1 LFYKF
6 ISKKIK
12 AAKGLFMDFSLNE
25 SQLSY
30 LDTVRKFV
38 KNEITPRILEMEKE
52 HVFPWDIINKAWKTG
67 LINLC
72 IPESVRGYEID
83 LFTSAL
89 IVQELSYG
97 DTGISTS
104 AMCNDL
110 ANVVIDLHGTEEQ
123 KKLFL
128 GPFAEKPVLA
138 SFCLTEPN
146 AGSDNSMMTTFI
158 SKKDDGNY
166 VLNGS
171 KCFITNASYASQFTV
186 LCKVGK
192 PTGNF
197 MACVI
202 VPVEHVTSAD
212 IPDIGT
218 SIREIKVPAGGKIVI
233 GKPED
238 KLGQRL
244 SNTASVTFE
253 DVMLHPNQ
261 VIGDR
266 RLGFKYAIDV
276 LDYARPMVAAIGL
289 GLAKRAFDLT
299 VEYTRERK
307 QFGNR
312 ICDLP
317 VAREML
323 TTMWKKVELA
333 EMALFKAIFK
343 IQEKA
348 KDAGIY
354 ASLAKNTAAEA
365 AVFCATEGLH
375 LHGGYGFTTEYEI
388 SKLARDAHIIDI
400 YEGVREVQNMIIG
413 REIV

>member
-1 LFYKF
+1 
-6 ISKKIK
+6 
-12 AAKGLFMDFSLNE
+12 MDLSLNE
-25 SQLSY
+25 SQLTY
-30 LDTVRKFV
+30 LDTVQKFV
-38 KNEITPRILEMEKE
+38 KNEITPHILEMEKG

-67 LINLC
+67 LLNLC
-72 IPESVRGYEID
+72 IPESVQGYAID
-83 LFTSAL
+83 AISSAM
-89 IVQELSYG
+89 IIKELSYG

-110 ANVVIDLHGTEEQ
+110 ANIVISLHGTDEQ
-123 KKLFL
+123 KELFL
-128 GPFAEKPVLA
+128 KPFVEKPMLA

-146 AGSDNSMMTTFI
+146 AGSDNSMMTSFI
-158 SKKDDGNY
+158 SKNDDGTY

-171 KCFITNASYASQFTV
+171 KCFITNASYASQYTV

-192 PTGNF
+192 QTGNF

-212 IPDIGT
+212 IPNIGNGT
-218 SIREIKVPAGGKIVI
+218 REINVPAGGKIII

-244 SNTASVTFE
+244 SNTASITFE
-253 DVMLHPNQ
+253 DVIIHPNQ
-261 VIGDR
+261 IIGDR
-266 RLGFKYAIDV
+266 RLGFKYIVDV

-289 GLAKRAFDLT
+289 GLAKRAFAVTL
-299 VEYTRERK
+299 EYTRERK
-307 QFGNR
+307 QFGHR
-312 ICDLP
+312 LCDLP

-333 EMALFKAIFK
+333 ELALLKAVCK

-348 KDAGIY
+348 SDAGIY

-365 AVFCATEGLH
+365 AIFCSTEGLH
-375 LHGGYGFTTEYEI
+375 LHGGYGFTAEYEI
-388 SKLARDAHIIDI
+388 SKLNRDSHIIDI

>member
-1 LFYKF
+1 
-6 ISKKIK
+6 
-12 AAKGLFMDFSLNE
+12 MDLSLNE
-25 SQLSY
+25 NQLSY

-38 KNEITPRILEMEKE
+38 KNEITPHILDLEKG
-52 HVFPWDIINKAWKTG
+52 HVFPWNIINKAWETG
-67 LINLC
+67 ILNLC
-72 IPESVRGYEID
+72 IPESVKGYEID
-83 LFTSAL
+83 AVTSAL
-89 IVQELSYG
+89 IIKELSYG

-110 ANVVIDLHGTEEQ
+110 ANVVISQNGTDEQ
-123 KKLFL
+123 KELFL
-128 GPFAEKPVLA
+128 KPFVEKPILA

-146 AGSDNSMMTTFI
+146 AGSDNSMMTSFI

-171 KCFITNASYASQFTV
+171 KCFITNASYASQYTV
-186 LCKVGK
+186 LCKLGK
-192 PTGNF
+192 QTGNF

-202 VPVEHVTSAD
+202 IPVEQVIAAD
-212 IPDIGT
+212 IPDIGQST
-218 SIREIKVPAGGKIVI
+218 REINVPTGGKIII

-253 DVMLHPNQ
+253 DVIIHPNQ
-261 VIGDR
+261 IIGDR
-266 RLGFKYAIDV
+266 RLGFKYIVDV

-289 GLAKRAFDLT
+289 GLAKRAFT
-299 VEYTRERK
+299 VTLEYTRERK
-307 QFGNR
+307 QFGQR

-323 TTMWKKVELA
+323 TAMWKKVELA
-333 EMALFKAIFK
+333 ELALLKAICK

-348 KDAGIY
+348 SDAGIY

-365 AVFCATEGLH
+365 AVFCSTEGLH
-375 LHGGYGFTTEYEI
+375 LHGGYGFTTDYEI

>member
-1 LFYKF
+1 
-6 ISKKIK
+6 
-12 AAKGLFMDFSLNE
+12 MDFSLNE
-25 SQLSY
+25 NQLMY
-30 LDTVRKFV
+30 LDTVRKLV
-38 KNEITPRILEMEKE
+38 KNGITPHILEMEKA
-52 HVFPWDIINKAWKTG
+52 HKFPWVIINKAWEMG
-67 LINLC
+67 IINLC
-72 IPESVRGYEID
+72 IPEAIKGYEVDVIS
-83 LFTSAL
+83 SAL
-89 IVQELSYG
+89 IIEELSYG

-110 ANVVIDLHGTEEQ
+110 ANVVIGQHGTDEQ
-123 KKLFL
+123 KELFL
-128 GPFAEKPVLA
+128 RPFVEKPLLA

-146 AGSDNSMMTTFI
+146 AGSDNSMMTSFI
-158 SKKDDGNY
+158 VKKDDGSY

-171 KCFITNASYASQFTV
+171 KCFITNASYASQYTV
-186 LCKVGK
+186 ICKVGK
-192 PTGNF
+192 STSNF
-197 MACVI
+197 MACVVI
-202 VPVEHVTSAD
+202 PVEPVTAKE
-212 IPDIGT
+212 IPDIGQAT
-218 SIREIKVPAGGKIVI
+218 REINLPTGGKIII

-244 SNTASVTFE
+244 SNTAGVTFE
-253 DVMLHPNQ
+253 DVIIQPKQ
-261 VIGDR
+261 IIGDR
-266 RLGFKYAIDV
+266 RFGFKYIVDV

-289 GLAKRAFDLT
+289 GLARRALT
-299 VEYTRERK
+299 VTMEYTRERK
-307 QFGNR
+307 QFGQR

-333 EMALFKAIFK
+333 ELALLKAVCK
-343 IQEKA
+343 IKEKA
-348 KDAGIY
+348 NDAGIY

-365 AVFCATEGLH
+365 AIFCSTEGLH

>member
-1 LFYKF
+1 
-6 ISKKIK
+6 
-12 AAKGLFMDFSLNE
+12 MDLSLNE
-25 SQLSY
+25 SQLTY

-38 KNEITPRILEMEKE
+38 KNEITPHILELEKG
-52 HVFPWDIINKAWKTG
+52 HVFPWDIINKAWETG
-67 LINLC
+67 ILNLC
-72 IPESVRGYEID
+72 IPESVQGYEID
-83 LFTSAL
+83 AITSAL
-89 IVQELSYG
+89 IIKELSYG

-110 ANVVIDLHGTEEQ
+110 ANVVISLHGTDEQ
-123 KKLFL
+123 KELFL
-128 GPFAEKPVLA
+128 KPFVKKPVLA

-146 AGSDNSMMTTFI
+146 AGSDNAMMTSFI
-158 SKKDDGNY
+158 SKNDDGNY

-197 MACVI
+197 IACVI
-202 VPVEHVTSAD
+202 VPVEQVTSAD
-212 IPDIGT
+212 IPNIGNAV
-218 SIREIKVPAGGKIVI
+218 REIKVPAGGKIII

-253 DVMLHPNQ
+253 DVIIPPNQ

-266 RLGFKYAIDV
+266 RLGFKYVVDV
-276 LDYARPMVAAIGL
+276 LDFARPMVAAIGL
-289 GLAKRAFDLT
+289 GLAKRAFT
-299 VEYTRERK
+299 VTLEYTRERK
-307 QFGNR
+307 QFGHR
-312 ICDLP
+312 LCDLP

-333 EMALFKAIFK
+333 ELALLKAVCK
-343 IQEKA
+343 IKEKA
-348 KDAGIY
+348 SDAGIY

-365 AVFCATEGLH
+365 AIFCSTEGLH
-375 LHGGYGFTTEYEI
+375 LHGGYGFTADYEI
-388 SKLARDAHIIDI
+388 SKLVRDAHIIDI

>member
-1 LFYKF
+1 M
-6 ISKKIK
+6 
-12 AAKGLFMDFSLNE
+12 GLSLNE
-25 SQLSY
+25 SQLTY
-30 LDTVRKFV
+30 LDTVRRFV
-38 KNEITPRILEMEKE
+38 KNEITPHILELEKG
-52 HVFPWDIINKAWKTG
+52 HVFPWDIINKAWETG
-67 LINLC
+67 ILNLC
-72 IPESVRGYEID
+72 IPESVQGYEID
-83 LFTSAL
+83 AITSAL
-89 IVQELSYG
+89 IIKELSYG

-110 ANVVIDLHGTEEQ
+110 ANVVISLHGTDEQ
-123 KKLFL
+123 KELFL
-128 GPFAEKPVLA
+128 KPFVKKPILA

-146 AGSDNSMMTTFI
+146 AGSDNAMMTSFI
-158 SKKDDGNY
+158 SKNDDGNY

-197 MACVI
+197 IACVI
-202 VPVEHVTSAD
+202 VPVEQVTSAD
-212 IPDIGT
+212 IPNIGNAT
-218 SIREIKVPAGGKIVI
+218 REIKVPAGGKIII

-253 DVMLHPNQ
+253 DVIIPPNQ

-266 RLGFKYAIDV
+266 RLGFKYVVEV
-276 LDYARPMVAAIGL
+276 LDFARPMVAAIGL
-289 GLAKRAFDLT
+289 GLAKRAFT
-299 VEYTRERK
+299 VTLEYTRERK
-307 QFGNR
+307 QFGHR
-312 ICDLP
+312 LCDLP

-333 EMALFKAIFK
+333 ELALLKAVCK
-343 IQEKA
+343 IREKA
-348 KDAGIY
+348 SDAGIY

-365 AVFCATEGLH
+365 AIFCSTEGLH
-375 LHGGYGFTTEYEI
+375 LHGGYGFTADYEI
-388 SKLARDAHIIDI
+388 SKLSRDAHIIDI

>member
-1 LFYKF
+1 
-6 ISKKIK
+6 
-12 AAKGLFMDFSLNE
+12 MDLSLNE
-25 SQLSY
+25 SQLTY

-38 KNEITPRILEMEKE
+38 KNEITPHILELEKG
-52 HVFPWDIINKAWKTG
+52 HVFPWDIINKAWETG
-67 LINLC
+67 ILNLC
-72 IPESVRGYEID
+72 IPESVQGYEID
-83 LFTSAL
+83 AITSAL
-89 IVQELSYG
+89 IIKELSYG

-110 ANVVIDLHGTEEQ
+110 ANVVISLHGTDEQ
-123 KKLFL
+123 KELFL
-128 GPFAEKPVLA
+128 KPFVKKPVLA

-146 AGSDNSMMTTFI
+146 AGSDNAMMTSFI
-158 SKKDDGNY
+158 SKNDDGNY

-197 MACVI
+197 IACVI
-202 VPVEHVTSAD
+202 VPVEPVTSAD
-212 IPDIGT
+212 IPNIGNAT
-218 SIREIKVPAGGKIVI
+218 REIKVPAGGKIII

-253 DVMLHPNQ
+253 DVIIPPNQ

-266 RLGFKYAIDV
+266 RLGFKYVVDV
-276 LDYARPMVAAIGL
+276 LDFARPMVAAIGL
-289 GLAKRAFDLT
+289 GLAKRAFT
-299 VEYTRERK
+299 VTLEYTRERK
-307 QFGNR
+307 QFGHR
-312 ICDLP
+312 LCDLP

-333 EMALFKAIFK
+333 ELALLKAVCK
-343 IQEKA
+343 IREKA
-348 KDAGIY
+348 SDAGIY

-365 AVFCATEGLH
+365 AIFCSTEGLH
-375 LHGGYGFTTEYEI
+375 LHGGYGFTADYEI

>member
-1 LFYKF
+1 
-6 ISKKIK
+6 
-12 AAKGLFMDFSLNE
+12 MDLSLNE
-25 SQLSY
+25 NQLTY

-38 KNEITPRILEMEKE
+38 KNEITPHILELEKG
-52 HVFPWDIINKAWKTG
+52 HVFPWDIINKAWETG
-67 LINLC
+67 ILNLC
-72 IPESVRGYEID
+72 IPESVKGYEID
-83 LFTSAL
+83 AVTSAL
-89 IVQELSYG
+89 IIKELSYG

-110 ANVVIDLHGTEEQ
+110 ANVVISQHGTDEQ

-128 GPFAEKPVLA
+128 KPFVEKPLLA

-146 AGSDNSMMTTFI
+146 AGSDNSMMTSFI

-171 KCFITNASYASQFTV
+171 KCFITNASYASQYTV
-186 LCKVGK
+186 LCKLGK

-202 VPVEHVTSAD
+202 IPVEPVTAAD
-212 IPDIGT
+212 IPDIGQST
-218 SIREIKVPAGGKIVI
+218 REINVPAGGKIII

-253 DVMLHPNQ
+253 DVIIHPNQ
-261 VIGDR
+261 IIGDR
-266 RLGFKYAIDV
+266 RLGFKYIVDV

-289 GLAKRAFDLT
+289 GLAKRAFT
-299 VEYTRERK
+299 ITMEYTRERK
-307 QFGNR
+307 QFGHR

-323 TTMWKKVELA
+323 TAMWKKVELA
-333 EMALFKAIFK
+333 ELALLKAICK

-348 KDAGIY
+348 GDAGIY

-365 AVFCATEGLH
+365 AVFCSTEGLH
-375 LHGGYGFTTEYEI
+375 LHGGYGFTTDYEI

-413 REIV
+413 RELV

>member
-1 LFYKF
+1 
-6 ISKKIK
+6 
-12 AAKGLFMDFSLNE
+12 MDLSLNE
-25 SQLSY
+25 NQLMY

-38 KNEITPRILEMEKE
+38 KNEITPHILELEKS
-52 HVFPWDIINKAWKTG
+52 HVFPWDIINKAWETG
-67 LINLC
+67 ILNLC
-72 IPESVRGYEID
+72 IPESVKDYEID
-83 LFTSAL
+83 AVTSAF
-89 IVQELSYG
+89 IIKELSYG

-110 ANVVIDLHGTEEQ
+110 ANVVISQHGTDEQ

-128 GPFAEKPVLA
+128 HPFVEKPVLA

-146 AGSDNSMMTTFI
+146 AGSDNSMMTSFI

-171 KCFITNASYASQFTV
+171 KCFITNASYASQYTV
-186 LCKVGK
+186 LCKLGK

-202 VPVEHVTSAD
+202 IPVEPVTSAD
-212 IPDIGT
+212 IPDIGNA
-218 SIREIKVPAGGKIVI
+218 IRVINVPTGGKIII

-253 DVMLHPNQ
+253 DVIIRPNQ
-261 VIGDR
+261 IIGDR
-266 RLGFKYAIDV
+266 RLGFKYIVDV

-289 GLAKRAFDLT
+289 GLAKRAFT
-299 VEYTRERK
+299 VTLEYTRERK
-307 QFGNR
+307 QFGHR

-323 TTMWKKVELA
+323 TAMWKKVELA
-333 EMALFKAIFK
+333 ELALLKAICK

-348 KDAGIY
+348 SDAGIY

-365 AVFCATEGLH
+365 AVFCSTEGLH
-375 LHGGYGFTTEYEI
+375 LHGGYGFTTDYEI